1 VSPFRRLGLVGG
13 TSWVSSEH
21 YYRRLNEAV
30 AARFGGSH
38 SAPVTLW
45 SVEFGEL
52 AERQHAGDWDRVGD
66 ILADAAGRLAA
77 AGCEGVALA
86 ANTTHLV
93 ADRVRVAIGDAQF
106 IDLVDLTAAAV
117 AGYRRVGLLGTA
129 FTMASPLFP
138 DRFATRGVDTLLP
151 DPAAQQRV
159 HDVIYDELTRGV
171 VSDTA
176 RRDYL
181 DVVGKLAADGAE
193 AVVLACTEQGL
204 LLRDGDAAVPL
215 LDTTEIHCTALADFI
230 AGGTS

>member
-1 VSPFRRLGLVGG
+1 MRRLGLVGG

-21 YYRRLNEAV
+21 YYRRLNEQI
-30 AARFGGSH
+30 AARFGGSR

-52 AERQHAGDWDRVGD
+52 AGLQHAGEWDRVGE
-66 ILADAAGRLAA
+66 ILADAAARLVA
-77 AGCEGVALA
+77 AGCEGIALA

-93 ADRVRVAIGDAQF
+93 ADRVKAAIGNAAF
-106 IDLVDLTAAAV
+106 IDLVDLTADAV
-117 AGYRRVGLLGTA
+117 SAYRRVGLLGTA
-129 FTMASPLFP
+129 FTMRSPLFP
-138 DRFATRGVDTLLP
+138 SRFAARGVEALLP
-151 DPAAQQRV
+151 DAAAQQRV

-171 VSDTA
+171 VSEEA

-181 DVVGKLAADGAE
+181 DVVAKLVADGAE

-215 LDTTEIHCTALADFI
+215 LDTTEIHCLALAEFI
-230 AGGTS
+230 AGGAS